1 MLIFD
6 ESRIID
12 LCELSIF
19 GGKNMKKSIFT
30 GSGVAI
36 ITPFNE
42 QGIHF
47 EKFKEL
53 IEWHISEGTDAII
66 VCGTTGESAT
76 LPMEEHKALIK
87 CCVEQVNGRIPV
99 IAGAGSNDT
108 RHAIGTSQFAQEVGA
123 DALLSVVPYYNKPTQ
138 KGLYEHFKAI
148 ANSTSLPMILYNVP
162 GRTVLDMAP
171 HTVKALSEIENIVGI
186 KECNFAHVGEI
197 RNLCGPDFAIYSGE
211 DANVL
216 PLLAMGGQGVISVM
230 ANIIPRDTHDLV
242 AKFMAGDLEGSR
254 KLQLGVLDL
263 VRALFTEASP
273 SPVKE
278 AMNMMGM
285 EVGDCRL
292 PLVSMEPHNK
302 TLLYKTLKAYGLI

>member
-1 MLIFD
+1 
-6 ESRIID
+6 
-12 LCELSIF
+12 
-19 GGKNMKKSIFT
+19 MKKPIFT

-36 ITPFNE
+36 ITPFNN
-42 QGIHF
+42 QGIDF
-47 EKFKEL
+47 DKFKEL
-53 IEWHISEGTDAII
+53 IEWHIAEGTDAII

-76 LPMEEHKALIK
+76 LPMEEHKALIN
-87 CCVEQVNGRIPV
+87 CCVDQVNGRIPV

-108 RHAIGTSQFAQEVGA
+108 RHAIGTSKFAQEAGA
-123 DALLSVVPYYNKPTQ
+123 DALLSVVPYYNKTTQ

-148 ANSTSLPMILYNVP
+148 PNSTTLPIILYNVP

-171 HTVKALSEIENIVGI
+171 STVKALSEIENIVGI
-186 KECNFAHVGEI
+186 KECNFSHIGEI

-211 DANVL
+211 DANVV

-230 ANIIPRDTHDLV
+230 ANIIPRDTHDMV
-242 AKFMAGDLEGSR
+242 AQFMAGDIAGSR

-263 VRALFTEASP
+263 VRALFIEASP

-285 EVGDCRL
+285 QVGECRL
-292 PLVSMEPHNK
+292 PLVPMEPHNR
-302 TLLYKTLKAYGLI
+302 TLLYNTLKTYGLI